1 MFDLEVWLADYV
13 RVMRSA
19 FGGRVRFIGIQGS
32 RARGEAAEGSDID
45 VVLILDRLD
54 FDDMRRYREA
64 AEALPHRELL
74 CGFVSGADEL
84 RDWDRGELFGFYHD
98 TRPVLGR
105 LEELI
110 PVPGAG
116 LLAALLKTSRF
127 VLRARCFC
135 ETGRYFSSLDEL
147 AERLTGADRAVLE
160 LSRGGADFE
169 AASRLLYDWARGLIE
184 EYAM

>member
-1 MFDLEVWLADYV
+1 MFDLDVWLADYV

-54 FDDMRRYREA
+54 FDDLRRYREA

-84 RDWDRGELFGFYHD
+84 RGWDRGELFGFYHD

-116 LLAALLKTSRF
+116 DARRAVHSGACGIYHACAHNYLHERDAGLLAALLKT
-127 VLRARCFC
+127 
-135 ETGRYFSSLDEL
+135 
-147 AERLTGADRAVLE
+147 
-160 LSRGGADFE
+160 
-169 AASRLLYDWARGLIE
+169 
-184 EYAM
+184 

>member
-1 MFDLEVWLADYV
+1 MFDLDVWLADYV

-54 FDDMRRYREA
+54 FDDLRRYREA

-84 RDWDRGELFGFYHD
+84 RGWDRGELFGFYHD
-98 TRPVLGR
+98 TRPVIGR

-116 LLAALLKTSRF
+116 DARRAVHSGACGIYHACAHAAFARRGGTFRASTSSRSGSP
-127 VLRARCFC
+127 AR
-135 ETGRYFSSLDEL
+135 TGRCWSSRAAARTL
-147 AERLTGADRAVLE
+147 RRPRGCCTTGP
-160 LSRGGADFE
+160 GG
-169 AASRLLYDWARGLIE
+169 S
-184 EYAM
+184 

>member
-1 MFDLEVWLADYV
+1 MFDLDVWLADYV

-54 FDDMRRYREA
+54 FDDLRRCREA

-84 RDWDRGELFGFYHD
+84 RGW
-98 TRPVLGR
+98 
-105 LEELI
+105 
-110 PVPGAG
+110 
-116 LLAALLKTSRF
+116 
-127 VLRARCFC
+127 
-135 ETGRYFSSLDEL
+135 
-147 AERLTGADRAVLE
+147 DRAVLFE
-160 LSRGGADFE
+160 PRRARGAAHRRGPGGAG
-169 AASRLLYDWARGLIE
+169 ALARRRGL
-184 EYAM
+184 

>member
-1 MFDLEVWLADYV
+1 MFDLDVWLADYV

-54 FDDMRRYREA
+54 FDDLRRYREA

-84 RDWDRGELFGFYHD
+84 RGWDKGELFGFYHD

-116 LLAALLKTSRF
+116 D
-127 VLRARCFC
+127 AR
-135 ETGRYFSSLDEL
+135 
-147 AERLTGADRAVLE
+147 RAVHSGACGIYHAAVHNRLHDKSIPMLGE
-160 LSRGGADFE
+160 LYKQAGFLL
-169 AASRLLYDWARGLIE
+169 LLY
-184 EYAM
+184 